1 MYYIV
6 NKENDDSFDLKYVL
20 SLLNSKLYYLWLYYR
35 GKRKG
40 ENLELYQKPLSEIPI
55 KKISKIDQKPFVLM
69 SEKILN
75 ITKDGAYLSDV
86 TKRTKVL
93 ELERQIDQM
102 VYELYKLTAR
112 DIAFIEESI
121 DKSNF

>member
-1 MYYIV
+1 VYYIV